1 MATAASREWS
11 AAIRTT
17 SDATTDTE
25 DIARRD
31 REAIRRAQTDPHA
44 FAEIYERYVDA
55 IHAYCYHRT
64 HDPDL
69 ALDLTQQIFVR
80 ALQGVARF
88 NPNASS
94 SVRSWLFTIAHNLVV
109 DTYRTARPVDSLHQ
123 PVHADRLAT
132 PVPQPDD
139 QAVASARSTE
149 LLAAIARLS
158 PSQRQVVELRLAG
171 LTGPEI
177 ADRLGMHL
185 AAVKSAQFRAFRLL
199 REDLAGWHPGIEE
212 GGDRP

>member
-1 MATAASREWS
+1 MATATSREWS

-17 SDATTDTE
+17 SDATDTD

-31 REAIRRAQTDPHA
+31 REVIRRAQTDPGA

-55 IHAYCYHRT
+55 IHAYCFHRT

-80 ALQGVARF
+80 ALQGVDRF
-88 NPNASS
+88 RLNSTS

-109 DTYRTARPVDSLHQ
+109 DTYRTARHVDSLHQ
-123 PVHADRLAT
+123 PVHADRLAAT
-132 PVPQPDD
+132 APQPDD
-139 QAVASARSTE
+139 QAVASARRTD
-149 LLAAIARLS
+149 LLAAIARLGA
-158 PSQRQVVELRLAG
+158 SQQQVVELRLAG

-177 ADRLGMHL
+177 ADRLGMRL

-199 REDLAGWHPGIEE
+199 REELAGWHPGSEE